1 MKKTVYSQVIKA
13 PINTVFEVVNS
24 DEHIKKWM
32 EGFVENIYEDDFDYE
47 NPVGKKFIQRLE
59 EDGKIQEYDGEVLSY
74 NRPKELG
81 IRLKHSSFQ
90 VDVYYRFSS
99 VETDQTRLDF
109 ECNVEMYSSMAK
121 MVGFLYSW
129 FTKRILIK
137 QMNDL
142 KEYAEKRFDGVY

>member
-32 EGFVENIYEDDFDYE
+32 GGFVENIYEDDFDYE